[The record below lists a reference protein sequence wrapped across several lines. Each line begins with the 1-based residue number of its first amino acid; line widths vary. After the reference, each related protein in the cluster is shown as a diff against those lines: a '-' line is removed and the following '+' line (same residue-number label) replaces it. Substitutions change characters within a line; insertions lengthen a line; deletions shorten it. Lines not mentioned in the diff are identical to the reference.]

1 MKRIILFLIISI
13 NLIAGIIKSPL
24 LTYDEES
31 STATIKVKSIDL
43 GMSGFVV
50 HNIAPNHNAILKNV
64 VVVGFDKESEIA
76 TLKLSDYDGLRNNA
90 LPTGKWKLSVGDIA
104 VLAFGYTRALL
115 IAPSEEIY
123 YRISKSVKIQWL
135 HPDIFA
141 TILSFQGHPTPL
153 KEDFDLMS
161 NASSVGLVFIYLE
174 GKVYTIDSKSFAILS
189 ISEAPLPQDK
199 VVLPFYTRVE
209 NIEEAWW
216 GEGSNPLEEY
226 EPHYYKLLIEHNK
239 ENKKLYS
246 IIEKS
251 DEKLHYLLDD
261 FKIGEK

>member
-1 MKRIILFLIISI
+1 MKRVILFLIVSI
-13 NLIAGIIKSPL
+13 NLIAGVIKSPL
-24 LTYDEES
+24 LTYDEKS
-31 STATIKVKSIDL
+31 SMATIKVKSVDV

-64 VVVGFDKESEIA
+64 IVKSFDKETELA
-76 TLKLSDYDGLRNNA
+76 TLQLSDYDGLRNNA
-90 LPTGKWKLSVGDIA
+90 LPTGKWKVKVGDIV

-141 TILSFQGHPTPL
+141 TILSFEGHPTPL
-153 KEDFDLMS
+153 KEDFDIMS
-161 NASSVGLVFIYLE
+161 SASSVGLVFIYLE
-174 GKVYTIDSKSFAILS
+174 DKVYTIDSKSFSILS
-189 ISEAPLPQDK
+189 ISDAPLPQDN
-199 VVLPFYTRVE
+199 VVLPFYTRIQ
-209 NIEEAWW
+209 NINEAWW

-226 EPHYYKLLIEHNK
+226 APHYYKLLVEHNK
-239 ENKKLYS
+239 KNRKLYK

-251 DEKLHYLLDD
+251 NEKVQDLLND
-261 FKIGEK
+261 FEIGEK